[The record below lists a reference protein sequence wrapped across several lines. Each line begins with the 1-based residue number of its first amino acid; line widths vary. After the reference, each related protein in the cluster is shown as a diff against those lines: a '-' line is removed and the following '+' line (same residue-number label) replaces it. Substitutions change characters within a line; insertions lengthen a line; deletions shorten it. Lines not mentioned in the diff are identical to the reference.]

1 MTKKILPQYKKLL
14 SRKVNAIVH
23 FNDVFSDQ
31 SVDFDAELTA
41 IIRNL
46 GNLSDK
52 TYPIGNNLYQAEYGL
67 NLLSDLSTEQKR
79 IIQLVKKQKGK
90 QVSKQFTEGTI
101 ISIAN
106 CAPRSKEATANGKN
120 GNDFH
125 LAITDD
131 LLEIYCVP
139 ISTLKTLETR
149 NKILALYKIPN
160 EKIPTTDGQKEQ
172 FRSSIITTTRYFPNI
187 LEPIFQYKNREELL
201 KAKKLGKHPNIIET
215 QTKDIEFAYADK
227 FGNVRISV
235 KDSLDLNKKIND
247 CKKVQIQIGKSEP
260 LVLYYTKSLKEI
272 PENEIGLYENIAD
285 KKDNESKAGYWEIVK
300 KTNNPNT
307 EESNAYALLKALSKD
322 LRNDEITIKPT
333 S

>member
-67 NLLSDLSTEQKR
+67 NLLSDLLTEQKR

-201 KAKKLGKHPNIIET
+201 KAKKLGK
-215 QTKDIEFAYADK
+215 
-227 FGNVRISV
+227 
-235 KDSLDLNKKIND
+235 
-247 CKKVQIQIGKSEP
+247 
-260 LVLYYTKSLKEI
+260 
-272 PENEIGLYENIAD
+272 YENIAD